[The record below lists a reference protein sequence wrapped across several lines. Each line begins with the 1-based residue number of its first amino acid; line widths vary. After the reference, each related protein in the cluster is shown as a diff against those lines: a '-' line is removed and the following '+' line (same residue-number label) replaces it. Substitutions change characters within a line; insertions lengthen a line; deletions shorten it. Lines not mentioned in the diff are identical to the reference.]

1 MVTID
6 LETMQVDSVSNC
18 YSEWSVFATCS
29 CSSFDVLLDSTNA
42 PTHSVTLQVLFSEVH
57 DLKAVTWYHEVKLHL
72 PVTLFHG
79 ASAKA

>member
-1 MVTID
+1 
-6 LETMQVDSVSNC
+6 MQVDSVSNG

-29 CSSFDVLLDSTNA
+29 CSSFDVLLDSTNV

-57 DLKAVTWYHEVKLHL
+57 DIKAVTWYHEVKLHL

-79 ASAKA
+79 LDASAKA